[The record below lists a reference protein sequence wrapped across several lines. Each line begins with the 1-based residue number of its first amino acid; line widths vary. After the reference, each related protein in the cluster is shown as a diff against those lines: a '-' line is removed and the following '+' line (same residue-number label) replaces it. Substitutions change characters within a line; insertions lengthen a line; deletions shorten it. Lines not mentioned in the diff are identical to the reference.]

1 MASLALLPQPHL
13 HSDASASDFR
23 ALEEDELMRE
33 RVLQRLEAE
42 NMRFKSG
49 PQDVLEYAVY
59 LGMQL
64 EASALPTPPL
74 N

>member
-1 MASLALLPQPHL
+1 
-13 HSDASASDFR
+13 
-23 ALEEDELMRE
+23 MRE

-42 NMRFKSG
+42 NIRFKSG

-64 EASALPTPPL
+64 EASALYHSAPQLATSTSSH
-74 N
+74 

>member
-1 MASLALLPQPHL
+1 MYG
-13 HSDASASDFR
+13 FR

-42 NMRFKSG
+42 NIRFKSG

-64 EASALPTPPL
+64 EASALYHSAPQLATSTSSH
-74 N
+74 